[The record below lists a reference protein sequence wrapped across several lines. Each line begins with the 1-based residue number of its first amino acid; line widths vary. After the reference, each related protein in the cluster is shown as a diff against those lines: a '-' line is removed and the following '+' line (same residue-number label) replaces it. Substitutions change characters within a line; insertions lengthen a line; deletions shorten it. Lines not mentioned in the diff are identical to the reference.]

1 MSFTSTQITN
11 QPSVEPI
18 VAEWLRIPV
27 VESYCGLKK
36 SHIYELIQ
44 AGEIK
49 SFVLKQNRNA
59 LRGMRLISKSSL
71 DDYFN
76 RKAKEEGVE

>member
-44 AGEIK
+44 ASEIK

-59 LRGMRLISKSSL
+59 LRGIRLISKSSL